1 MTRRVQRTGAGTPK
15 QLGRL
20 PAAHDKFGRLRGREN
35 GARERGLQRIRDHHH
50 RIAFLMARG
59 KRALEIAKQTGFSLD
74 RVLYLRNN
82 PEFCKLLEAYEEKLD
97 KAEGRFDEI
106 EFEEF
111 RAEQKIRAAN
121 LQLALEEQQE
131 RLIEQPETFSHRDL
145 QELIADTSDRLD
157 MGKTAKHL
165 HGHVNLADNLA
176 LARQRRLQL
185 SASADSQSDAE
196 EAAPADHTG
205 NGGNGKL
212 Q

>member
-1 MTRRVQRTGAGTPK
+1 MTDEQRTPK
-15 QLGRL
+15 RLGRL
-20 PAAHDKFGRLRGREN
+20 PAAPDGSGRLRGRAN
-35 GARERGLQRIRDHHH
+35 GAHERGLQRIRDHHH

-59 KRALEIAKQTGFSLD
+59 KRGLEISRQTGFSLD
-74 RVLYLRNN
+74 RVLRLRDN
-82 PEFCKLLEAYEEKLD
+82 PEFCKLVAAYEAKLD

-111 RAEQKIRAAN
+111 RAEQKTRVAT

-131 RLIEQPETFSHRDL
+131 RLIEAPETFSHRDL
-145 QELIADTSDRLD
+145 QELISDASDRLD
-157 MGKTAKHL
+157 MGKTAKHV

-185 SASADSQSDAE
+185 SAPGNSQSDDE
-196 EAAPADHTG
+196 EAVPADHSG
-205 NGGNGKL
+205 KKL

>member
-1 MTRRVQRTGAGTPK
+1 MTDDEQGAGAPK
-15 QLGRL
+15 RLGRL
-20 PAAHDKFGRLRGREN
+20 PAAHDKFGRLRGKEN
-35 GARERGLQRIRDHHH
+35 GGRERGLQRVRDHHH
-50 RIAFLMARG
+50 RIAFLMALGRRG
-59 KRALEIAKQTGFSLD
+59 LEISKQTGFSLD
-74 RVLYLRNN
+74 RVLRLRDN
-82 PEFCKLLEAYEEKLD
+82 PEFCKLVEAYEAKLD

-131 RLIEQPETFSHRDL
+131 RLVEQPETFSHRDL
-145 QELIADTSDRLD
+145 QELISDTSDRLD

-185 SASADSQSDAE
+185 SAPDSQPDDE
-196 EAAPADHTG
+196 EAVPADHS
-205 NGGNGKL
+205 GNGKR